1 MENKVFNEQL
11 KEVFFKD
18 YDKKKD
24 KNGKK
29 LNHIKRQFQA
39 YVQNYSEKVWMEFLE
54 ENGLTKDEKEQ
65 ELEAFFKEQEKKDYV
80 QKPFFHFAQE
90 QRDLY
95 PELTFSMQDLAK
107 EWKEAGYVREYY
119 KEIYREEVRHKKKK
133 EQEQFSFAVGDL
145 FS

>member
-1 MENKVFNEQL
+1 
-11 KEVFFKD
+11 
-18 YDKKKD
+18 
-24 KNGKK
+24 
-29 LNHIKRQFQA
+29 
-39 YVQNYSEKVWMEFLE
+39 MEFLE

-119 KEIYREEVRHKKKK
+119 KEIYREEIRHKKKK